1 MKDKETIRNIVW
13 EKLQKEG
20 ISHSPYGRIPPF
32 KGQEEAAELLRK
44 LKIYKNAKKIFVP
57 PDQAQYPVRFNC
69 IEDGKILIMATP
81 GLKDGFYEITKNNP
95 NWKKAIHSHQVKYY
109 GKKLKTNFE
118 EIGKIDLMVTGAV
131 AVSKKGQRIGKG
143 SGFFDWEYKILRE
156 IGSVDEDTPIVA
168 VVHFLQIF
176 EELPFSFYDVSINY
190 IVTPKEIIKIENP
203 ASRPSGIDWEY
214 IKNKNKN
221 LIKKMRPL
229 KEIWITLCSK

>member
-1 MKDKETIRNIVW
+1 VKDKETIRNIVW
-13 EKLQKEG
+13 GKLQKEG

-109 GKKLKTNFE
+109 GKKLKTSLE

-143 SGFFDWEYKILRE
+143 SG
-156 IGSVDEDTPIVA
+156 
-168 VVHFLQIF
+168 
-176 EELPFSFYDVSINY
+176 ELPFSFYDVSINY

-203 ASRPSGIDWEY
+203 APRPSGIDWEY

-229 KEIWITLCSK
+229 KEIWITLYSK